1 MNTINE
7 ASRSVLK
14 NKPSAL
20 LVINSATSTV
30 VDSAISL
37 GKIYLCTEGDEQPC
51 EKCKNCMLI
60 EKNEHP
66 DFIHFDT
73 SSLSSETIKVS
84 EIKLLS
90 SFFQLTSNQG
100 GTRIFSLGLMENVS
114 TTIKNTLLKTIE
126 EPPKNLKVI
135 LFTKAT
141 RSVPLTIKSRCQ
153 IIDLRKDIK
162 TEIGGSI
169 KKFSELD
176 EMLVPLLFKGENL
189 VVSDAAKACQN
200 YELEDILDRVILWV
214 HDALLVAANQYPLF
228 FKSYKDE
235 YLKVIKKVGN
245 LQCLLETNHNI
256 LEMKRY
262 LFNNLNKNLFL
273 ENIFMEFKNG
283 FK

>member
-1 MNTINE
+1 MIGINE
-7 ASRSVLK
+7 TSYPVLK
-14 NKPSAL
+14 NKPSAI
-20 LVINSATSTV
+20 LVISSATSTV
-30 VDSAISL
+30 ADTAFLI
-37 GKIYLCTEGDEQPC
+37 GKIYLCTEGNTQPC
-51 EKCKNCMLI
+51 EQCKNCTLI
-60 EKNEHP
+60 GKNEHP
-66 DFIHFDT
+66 DFIHFDI
-73 SSLSSETIKVS
+73 SSLANDTIKVND
-84 EIKLLS
+84 IRLLA

-114 TTIKNTLLKTIE
+114 LTIQNTLLKTIE

-135 LFTKAT
+135 LFAKST

-162 TEIGGSI
+162 TEIDASM

-176 EMLVPLLFKGENL
+176 KRLVPLLFEGENII
-189 VVSDAAKACQN
+189 VSDAAKACQN

-214 HDALLVAANQYPLF
+214 HDALLVAVNQCPLF

-235 YLKVIKKVGN
+235 YLKAIEKVEN
-245 LQCLLETNHNI
+245 LQCLIETNYNI

>member
-1 MNTINE
+1 M
-7 ASRSVLK
+7 
-14 NKPSAL
+14 
-20 LVINSATSTV
+20 VISSATVPIADT
-30 VDSAISL
+30 AISL
-37 GKIYLCTEGDEQPC
+37 GKTYLCTEDSEQPC
-51 EKCKNCMLI
+51 EHCKNCLLI

-66 DFIHFDT
+66 DFIHIDI
-73 SSLSSETIKVS
+73 SSLASDAIKVND
-84 EIKLLS
+84 IKLLS
-90 SFFQLTSNQG
+90 SFFQLTSSQG
-100 GTRIFSLGLMENVS
+100 GIRIFSLGFMENVS

-126 EPPKNLKVI
+126 EPPKNLKII
-135 LFTKAT
+135 LFTKST

-153 IIDLRKDIK
+153 IIDLRKDIE
-162 TEIGGSI
+162 TEIGASM

-176 EMLVPLLFKGENL
+176 KKLIPLLFRGDNII
-189 VVSDAAKACQN
+189 VSDAAKACQN

-214 HDALLVAANQYPLF
+214 HDALLVASNQYPLF
-228 FKSYKDE
+228 FKSYEDE
-235 YLKVIKKVGN
+235 YLKAIKRVRN

>member
-1 MNTINE
+1 LNNINE

-14 NKPSAL
+14 NKPPAI
-20 LVINSATSTV
+20 LVISSATSTIA
-30 VDSAISL
+30 DTAISL
-37 GKIYLCTEGDEQPC
+37 GKIYLCMEGGKQPC
-51 EKCKNCMLI
+51 ELCKNCLLI
-60 EKNEHP
+60 GKNEHP
-66 DFIHFDT
+66 DFIHFDV
-73 SSLSSETIKVS
+73 SSLASDPIKVND
-84 EIKLLS
+84 IKLLS

-135 LFTKAT
+135 LFTKST
-141 RSVPLTIKSRCQ
+141 RSVPQTIKSRCQ

-162 TEIGGSI
+162 TEIGASM

-176 EMLVPLLFKGENL
+176 EKLVPLLFEGDKMI
-189 VVSDAAKACQN
+189 VSDAAKVCQN

-235 YLKVIKKVGN
+235 YLKAIKRVRS
-245 LQCLLETNHNI
+245 LQCLVETNHNI

>member
-1 MNTINE
+1 MNTINNV
-7 ASRSVLK
+7 SNSVLK
-14 NKPSAL
+14 NKPSGI
-20 LVINSATSTV
+20 LVISSATSTIA
-30 VDSAISL
+30 DTAISL
-37 GKIYLCTEGDEQPC
+37 GKIYLCMGGGEQPC
-51 EKCKNCMLI
+51 ELCKNCMLI
-60 EKNEHP
+60 GKNEHP
-66 DFIHFDT
+66 DFIHFDM
-73 SSLSSETIKVS
+73 SSLASDTIKVND
-84 EIKLLS
+84 IKLLS

-100 GTRIFSLGLMENVS
+100 GSRVFSLGFMENVS
-114 TTIKNTLLKTIE
+114 STIQNTLLKTIE

-135 LFTKAT
+135 LFAKST

-153 IIDLRKDIK
+153 IVDLRKDIE
-162 TEIGGSI
+162 TEINASM

-176 EMLVPLLFKGENL
+176 EKLVPLLFKGENII
-189 VVSDAAKACQN
+189 VSAAAKACQN
-200 YELEDILDRVILWV
+200 YELEDIMDRVILWV

-235 YLKVIKKVGN
+235 YLKTTKRVRS